1 MRNPLWILNSALI
14 VLGVCAAITLLIVR
28 SDLPSPSPITV
39 REAPE
44 PASRENMKV
53 DITRIYNNDLFGTQ
67 IQQAGPA
74 PLEKPTLP
82 QLPQPPAPRPVV
94 YTELPRP
101 QFLPPLEIGLRG
113 VIFTNDEQE
122 NRIIIA
128 DPKSGK
134 EEIKKIGDKV
144 LDADLI
150 RIGKGKAIFLRSNGQ
165 EETLYISARQAQ
177 RDPVYPKILPWTK
190 IIQRVGPTEFV
201 IDLPGFSEHVRNLAQ
216 FIDMLDVTTA
226 FDDGRVIGCRV
237 GGFDNN
243 ALTTALGFEPG
254 DIITKINGIDTTA
267 TKNRVRIYQEIRA
280 NGSTTPIVVEF
291 MRQGSPIKISY
302 ITRTIIEDENHTEAA
317 PVIASEK
324 VALQTP
330 SALQVAHAQQRIEER
345 LNGHPSQKFMDHVEG
360 LRQHDTVAMKQYGG
374 RRGLIERIPS

>member
-28 SDLPSPSPITV
+28 SDLPSPAPIVV
-39 REAPE
+39 REAPRA
-44 PASRENMKV
+44 ASRENMKV

-67 IQQAGPA
+67 IQQPGPA
-74 PLEKPTLP
+74 PLEKPALP
-82 QLPQPPAPRPVV
+82 QLPQPPALRPVV

-101 QFLPPLEIGLRG
+101 QFLPPLEIALRG
-113 VIFTNDEQE
+113 VIFTNDERE

-134 EEIKKIGDKV
+134 EEIKKIGDKI

-150 RIGKGKAIFLRSNGQ
+150 RIGKGKAVLLRSNGQ
-165 EETLYISARQAQ
+165 EETLYISARHAQ

-190 IIQRVGPTEFV
+190 IIQRINSSEFV
-201 IDLPGFSEHVRNLAQ
+201 IDLPAFSEHIRNLAQ

-226 FDDGRVIGCRV
+226 FDDGRVVGCRV

-243 ALTTALGFEPG
+243 ALATALGFEPG
-254 DIITKINGIDTTA
+254 DIVTKINGIDTTE
-267 TKNRVRIYQEIRA
+267 TKNRVRIYQNIRTSGA
-280 NGSTTPIVVEF
+280 TTPIVVELV
-291 MRQGSPIKISY
+291 RHGTPLKVTY
-302 ITRTIIEDENHTEAA
+302 IARTLIPEEDIPEVA
-317 PVIASEK
+317 PQK
-324 VALQTP
+324 VAMTP
-330 SALQVAHAQQRIEER
+330 SPLQIAQAEKRIEER
-345 LNGHPSQKFMDHVEG
+345 LHAHPSPKFMDHVEG